1 MNKNL
6 HKRLDLLWNDLLALI
21 DMKVKTD
28 MSLLHDTN
36 NIKKHSDIHG
46 KLVFENE
53 ELRFCITEICDVN
66 STVKLTVFENKYK
79 LSLYVSSFGEITL
92 GEITEDVTAEKI
104 DEIITCI
111 ENKVKSYRDALTKAC
126 NDFDIEQKH
135 RKEVLV
141 GLSKI

>member
-6 HKRLDLLWNDLLALI
+6 HKRLDLLWHDLLALI

-28 MSLLHDTN
+28 MSLLQDTN

-46 KLVFENE
+46 KLKFEQE
-53 ELRFCITEICDVN
+53 ELRFCVSEIDDVN
-66 STVKLTVFENKYK
+66 STVKLTVFEGKYK

-92 GEITEDVTAEKI
+92 GEITEAVTADKI

-111 ENKVKSYRDALTKAC
+111 ENKVKFYRDALTKAC
-126 NDFDIEQKH
+126 NDFDTEQRH
-135 RKEVLV
+135 RKEVLAK
-141 GLSKI
+141 LSKI

>member
-28 MSLLHDTN
+28 MSLLHSTN
-36 NIKKHSDIHG
+36 NIRKHSDIHG
-46 KLVFENE
+46 KLTFENE
-53 ELRFCITEICDVN
+53 ELCFCITEICDVN
-66 STVKLTVFENKYK
+66 STVKLTVFEGKYK

-92 GEITEDVTAEKI
+92 GEITEYVTAEKI

-126 NDFDIEQKH
+126 DDMDAEQRH
-135 RKEVLV
+135 RKEVLAD
-141 GLSKI
+141 LNNL

>member
-6 HKRLDLLWNDLLALI
+6 HKRLDLLWHDLCALI

-28 MSLLHDTN
+28 MSLLHSTN
-36 NIKKHSDIHG
+36 HIMKHSDIHG

-53 ELRFCITEICDVN
+53 ELRFCVTEICDVN
-66 STVKLTVFENKYK
+66 STVKLTVFEGKYK
-79 LSLYVSSFGEITL
+79 LSLYISSFGEMVL
-92 GEITEDVTAEKI
+92 GEITKDVTAEKI
-104 DEIITCI
+104 YEIITCI

-126 NDFDIEQKH
+126 DDFDTEQKH

-141 GLSKI
+141 DLNNL